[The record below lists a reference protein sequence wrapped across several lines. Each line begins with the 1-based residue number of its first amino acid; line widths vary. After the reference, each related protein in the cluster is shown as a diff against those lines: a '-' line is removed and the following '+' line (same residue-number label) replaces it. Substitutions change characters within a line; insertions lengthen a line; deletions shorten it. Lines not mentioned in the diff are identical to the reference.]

1 MMSSGLALQ
10 YLVVALAVLV
20 SLIVVMHKQFP
31 SATRHL
37 RIRLALPLA
46 RAGRPAWM
54 HRLGGWLAPPAQA
67 SDRNRQGCTGCSAS
81 CAPPPKRLR
90 K

>member
-1 MMSSGLALQ
+1 MSSGLALQ

-20 SLIVVMHKQFP
+20 SLVVVMHKQFP
-31 SATRHL
+31 SATRRL

-54 HRLGGWLAPPAQA
+54 HRLGGWLAPPAQT
-67 SDRNRQGCTGCSAS
+67 SGRNHQGCAGCSAS
-81 CAPPPKRLR
+81 CTPSPKRLR